1 VERGGGKAVFKE
13 EKVAT
18 LRILAALIA
27 ISALAA
33 ALAGVIVPGLY
44 RPIVS
49 DEVIP
54 FTYGQDVISLIAAV
68 LLLTTLRSRTIK
80 TNIVQVGV
88 VGYLF
93 YAYAPYV
100 MGTLYNYFYFLYI
113 AVLGLSIFY
122 FIIAFVSIE
131 YEKLE
136 FAMPTFL
143 RMTIAIF
150 CIVIVVLFAPQWIVA
165 ILKNIQTATWPG
177 RSGFSFMYYVYIL
190 DLCFVLPVCALT
202 AIFLLQKNTLG
213 FLLGGIIP
221 MKGFT
226 LMLSVASGFFCQ
238 PLFQQK
244 MSVGDAAEFSILS
257 LVFLLLVVFYFAR
270 TKAERRPI

>member
-1 VERGGGKAVFKE
+1 VERGKAVFKE

-33 ALAGVIVPGLY
+33 SLAGVIVPGLY
-44 RPIVS
+44 RPIAS

-54 FTYGQDVISLIAAV
+54 FTYGQDVISLIAAI
-68 LLLTTLRSRTIK
+68 LLLATIRSRTIK
-80 TNIVQVGV
+80 TNIVQIGV
-88 VGYLF
+88 VGYLL
-93 YAYAPYV
+93 YAYTPYV

-131 YEKLE
+131 YEQLE

-150 CIVIVVLFAPQWIVA
+150 CVVIVVLFAPQWIVA
-165 ILKNIQTATWPG
+165 IVKNVQTTTWPG
-177 RSGFSFMYYVYIL
+177 KSGFHFIYYVYIL

-202 AIFLLQKNTLG
+202 AIFLLQKKTLG

-226 LMLSVASGFFCQ
+226 LMLSVASGLFCQ

-244 MSVGDAAEFSILS
+244 MNVGDAAEFSILS
-257 LVFLLLVVFYFAR
+257 LVFLLLVVFYLAR
-270 TKAERRPI
+270 TKVERRLI